1 MPWII
6 FFLFLVPLYGQTQ
19 ATTSDGRAVILK
31 EDGTWAYVP
40 KVDPGEFTFRKTY
53 WGMSRD
59 EVKATED
66 STFFQEEGGLI
77 AYQGKVAN
85 LDTLIAY
92 HFVSDKLVRSG
103 YVILEKHSNEND
115 YLRDYF
121 VMKNALSD
129 KYGPPAVDETKW
141 NNTLYSDDREKF
153 GFAVGIGHLRLWAS
167 WETEA
172 TKIFLLLAG
181 DNYEISLRL
190 DYSSIAL
197 RPMVEA
203 EKKGKSLSEF

>member
-6 FFLFLVPLYGQTQ
+6 LLLFLVPLYGQTI

-31 EDGTWAYVP
+31 EDGTWAYQQTVE
-40 KVDPGEFTFRKTY
+40 PGEFTFRQTY

-59 EVKATED
+59 EVKASED
-66 STFFQEEGGLI
+66 VKVAQEGDNII
-77 AYQGKVAN
+77 AYQGTVSN

-92 HFVSDKLVRSG
+92 HFVSNKLVRSG

-121 VMKNALSD
+121 VMKDALSD

-141 NNTLYSDDREKF
+141 NNTLYSGDREKF
-153 GFAVGIGHLRLWAS
+153 GFAVMIGHLRLWAN

-181 DNYEISLRL
+181 DNYKINLRL

-197 RPMVEA
+197 RPMIEA
-203 EKKGKSLSEF
+203 ESKKESLSEF